1 MKLHYCG
8 KFDGNEASL
17 PCGTHRPGA
26 VRFREPEPKKFTLI
40 ANLGALAL
48 AALLLVPFLWRGQ
61 AAFSAKTPIHLW
73 IACGLFWLALIPHEL
88 MHASCFRGDVYL
100 YTWLKRGALF
110 VVGPEDM
117 SKRRFVFMSLLP
129 NLVLGVLPFL
139 VFLIWPAVTAAGMFG
154 LIAIAS
160 GFGDYINVFHALTQ
174 MPKGARTYL
183 HGFHSYWYLPQSG
196 ADGCAPPEKTE
207 KK

>member
-8 KFDGNEASL
+8 KFDGKEESL
-17 PCGTHRPGA
+17 PTKEHHPGA
-26 VRFREPEPKKFTLI
+26 VQFREPEPKKFTLI
-40 ANLGALAL
+40 ANLGAILLAF
-48 AALLLVPFLWRGQ
+48 LLLVPFFLLGRDY
-61 AAFSAKTPIHLW
+61 FSAKTPVHLF
-73 IACGLFWLALIPHEL
+73 IACMAFWAAMIPHEL

-117 SKRRFVFMSLLP
+117 SKGRFVFMSLLP
-129 NLVLGVLPFL
+129 NLILGVVPYAVYLFLPQL
-139 VFLIWPAVTAAGMFG
+139 SGVGLFG
-154 LIAIAS
+154 VIALAS
-160 GFGDYINVFHALTQ
+160 GFGDYINVYHALTQ

-183 HGFHSYWYLPQSG
+183 NGFHSYWFI
-196 ADGCAPPEKTE
+196 PESVENDE